1 MTIDEVTNNLEY
13 GTKQLEMEIESGLWI
28 KGSESELCCKEGI
41 ALNKQLIDWLTE
53 LKDLRV
59 KVKQMEKDYVE
70 LEEIN
75 SRHMLETDNL
85 LDVVRKDYRTIMEF
99 KRLLKSAL
107 EDFDDMR
114 TCLAEPYARLC
125 GSKWRYADEAES
137 LIRDI
142 EDRTNDN

>member
-1 MTIDEVTNNLEY
+1 MTINEAIKDLEY
-13 GTKQLEMEIESGLWI
+13 GTKQFEMEIESGLWI
-28 KGSESELCCKEGI
+28 KGSEPELCCKEGI
-41 ALNKQLIDWLTE
+41 VLNKQYIEWLTE

-75 SRHMLETDNL
+75 SRHMWETDNL
-85 LDVVRKDYRTIMEF
+85 LDVVRKDYKTIMEL

-107 EDFDDMR
+107 EDFKEVRD
-114 TCLAEPYARLC
+114 CLSEPYARLC
-125 GSKWRYADEAES
+125 GKWRYTDEAES

-142 EDRTNDN
+142 EDGTNDN

>member
-1 MTIDEVTNNLEY
+1 MTIDEAIQKHL
-13 GTKQLEMEIESGLWI
+13 
-28 KGSESELCCKEGI
+28 GI
-41 ALNKQLIDWLTE
+41 ATSYKDTVPDCDIAREHKQVVEWLTE
-53 LKDLRV
+53 LKELRV

-75 SRHMLETDNL
+75 SRHMWETDSL
-85 LDVVRKDYRTIMEF
+85 LDVVREDYRIITKL

-107 EDFDDMR
+107 DDFKEIR
-114 TCLAEPYARLC
+114 NYLGEPYARLC
-125 GSKWRYADEAES
+125 GKWRYADEAES